1 MSILEIISLICAVV
15 MPFFNIPL
23 IMRIVKRR
31 SSEDISLIW
40 TLGVWICILLMAPS
54 GFQSKDIVW
63 KTFNITNLVLF
74 TAVVFFVLKYHKRVR
89 KGDNE

>member
-1 MSILEIISLICAVV
+1 MSVLEIISLVCAVI

-31 SSEDISLIW
+31 SSEDISLVW
-40 TLGVWICILLMAPS
+40 VLGVWICILLMAPS

-63 KTFNITNLVLF
+63 KTFNIANLVLF
-74 TAVVFFVLKYHKRVR
+74 TAVVVFVLKYHKRVR
-89 KGDNE
+89 KGGNE